1 MKSWESAGLAQKSV
15 IKTTAARVYLCMVA
29 VNDQEIATL
38 VPIVM
43 KTGSDWSLIKQASA
57 VLLTIH
63 ESRTTCVSLK
73 QQHRLLGHV

>member
-1 MKSWESAGLAQKSV
+1 MKSWESAGLEQKSV

-38 VPIVM
+38 VPTAM
-43 KTGSDWSLIKQASA
+43 KMGSVWNLIKLASA
-57 VLLTIH
+57 ALLTIH
-63 ESRTTCVSLK
+63 ESRTTCVSLR